1 MKLAAFLFATS
12 ILVAEDRPGLRCP
25 GTAIDHPP
33 QLLTS
38 LEPFRQAV
46 RNAGYTGKVVA
57 RITIGDDGSVSKA
70 AVTSPDRLKLSRTIT
85 DRLNELRFCPA
96 VVLNTYKGGPMIM
109 NLEVRSEQ

>member
-1 MKLAAFLFATS
+1 VKLAAVLLTAG
-12 ILVAEDRPGLRCP
+12 ILVADERPGLRCP

-38 LEPFRQAV
+38 LDPFRQAV

-57 RITIGDDGSVSKA
+57 RITIGQDGSVSKSA
-70 AVTSPDRLKLSRTIT
+70 LTSPDRLKPNTAIT

-96 VVLNTYKGGPMIM
+96 VVLSTYKSGPMIM
-109 NLEVRSEQ
+109 NVEVRSEQ